1 MQYAGGGAAALD
13 ADAAALLEEAQGDVE
28 KARTSYVGYTLAYLQ
43 DSMPELYEALKT
55 DPSRP
60 DAHAALVEV
69 TWDAIAAFLPV
80 THEAA
85 PSGEAQRRLG
95 AIARVANDGS
105 GPPPSRFLDVG
116 CGTGLLLPFA
126 VASGVPAA
134 AYRGVD
140 LSSRMV
146 EVARQAHGDGALAA
160 AAFDDRSFAD
170 VLAEEVAAGAGAEG
184 GRHDVVLFNA
194 ALQFFADPVATL
206 QQAAGLLRRSPHSR
220 LVVAHVSGAAFVE
233 RERQENPMTVLSTMP
248 TLAELSAI
256 AGPLGLQA
264 GPVSTRGGASP
275 LACTCCSLPPLTGG
289 DALLLGHRA
298 GEDRGGAARLL
309 PGGAALGRRARWRRR
324 RAAARGGRG
333 GGRGGG
339 AGVGSVEARARR
351 QRKRVASVARVESEG
366 GVALH
371 THITTTCVIKL

>member
-1 MQYAGGGAAALD
+1 M
-13 ADAAALLEEAQGDVE
+13 
-28 KARTSYVGYTLAYLQ
+28 
-43 DSMPELYEALKT
+43 
-55 DPSRP
+55 
-60 DAHAALVEV
+60 

-170 VLAEEVAAGAGAEG
+170 VLAEEVAVAQ
-184 GRHDVVLFNA
+184 VV
-194 ALQFFADPVATL
+194 
-206 QQAAGLLRRSPHSR
+206 H
-220 LVVAHVSGAAFVE
+220 VVDA
-233 RERQENPMTVLSTMP
+233 
-248 TLAELSAI
+248 
-256 AGPLGLQA
+256 
-264 GPVSTRGGASP
+264 
-275 LACTCCSLPPLTGG
+275 G
-289 DALLLGHRA
+289 DAHDDA
-298 GEDRGGAARLL
+298 
-309 PGGAALGRRARWRRR
+309 
-324 RAAARGGRG
+324 
-333 GGRGGG
+333 
-339 AGVGSVEARARR
+339 
-351 QRKRVASVARVESEG
+351 
-366 GVALH
+366 
-371 THITTTCVIKL
+371 